1 MQAHARM
8 QAQTDT
14 GPGSRPPWGR
24 GVATAP
30 DRATARVHA
39 LAREERTRERHGTAS
54 DGPPTPA
61 PGFHFIAAL
70 SLPLTKAGASHPLT
84 ERGHLGG
91 PGSPGVGV
99 FKPCLSGETLF
110 LPYSW
115 DGGVGTWNLFAPG
128 CQLTPSLFK
137 WLVVVMSHEW
147 VSGSRGQA
155 GLDPGARSRCRS
167 RPGMANPQGAAS
179 LGDRADLPP
188 SPGQASECGQ
198 AEGAGQPLG
207 VPTPQGALWGS

>member
-1 MQAHARM
+1 MPGLLPAGRGLGQVPSACAQTQCCPAAVDASHARAPRF
-8 QAQTDT
+8 QGYEGLVEGGENIKPANWLSVSNIIQLVRPRWSLPAREHACARTSRRDAGARTDAGTDT

-110 LPYSW
+110 LP
-115 DGGVGTWNLFAPG
+115 
-128 CQLTPSLFK
+128 
-137 WLVVVMSHEW
+137 
-147 VSGSRGQA
+147 
-155 GLDPGARSRCRS
+155 
-167 RPGMANPQGAAS
+167 
-179 LGDRADLPP
+179 
-188 SPGQASECGQ
+188 
-198 AEGAGQPLG
+198 
-207 VPTPQGALWGS
+207 